1 MFLQLYY
8 TLQNYSPNFLK
19 FKFYTTIHLSL
30 YFPSSSPFISVKLN
44 FFATLMRVNAF
55 VLFQNVD
62 RFLQHNP
69 VLFLLIFHNCIK
81 AKYPPPK
88 KNYLWIKTIVTALHY
103 LIYLNNFQIHT
114 K

>member
-55 VLFQNVD
+55 VLFQNVA
-62 RFLQHNP
+62 RFLYHNP
-69 VLFLLIFHNCIK
+69 FLFLLIFHNCIK
-81 AKYPPPK
+81 AKAPPQK
-88 KNYLWIKTIVTALHY
+88 KKLFVDQ
-103 LIYLNNFQIHT
+103 NNCHSSPLFNLLEQLSDTH
-114 K
+114 